1 MRIKADWLK
10 FSGPVVVSRML
21 QQAGYEVYFV
31 GGCVRNALLD
41 VPVNDIDMST
51 DALPE
56 TVMDLAKEQGLRVI
70 PTGVEHGTVTIVV
83 EGDPV
88 EVTTYR
94 KDIETDGRR
103 AVVAFSR
110 SILDDAKRRDF
121 TMNALYADLDGTVID
136 PLGGLDDLRA
146 RRVRFIENPDQR
158 IREDYLR
165 ILRFFRFHALYGDLD
180 AGLDIEALAACA
192 QNLSGIKTLSKE
204 RIGNEMRKLLAA
216 DNPAP
221 SVAAMA
227 QTGVLMQVITG
238 ANITSLAP
246 LIHLENMV
254 NAGPNWMRRLLALGG
269 DDIMN
274 SLRLSKQEAKLL
286 KAMQTVVMNA
296 PSPKIAGYKLG
307 KDAGLD
313 AILVLCAHMETDIP
327 ENLEQELSSGA
338 EARFPVL
345 ALDLADRFSGVELG
359 NCLKKLE
366 AAWIDTNLN
375 LTKDQLLAMIN
386 DS

>member
-10 FSGPVVVSRML
+10 SGGPVVISRML
-21 QQAGYEVYFV
+21 QQAGYEIYFV

-41 VPVNDIDMST
+41 MSVNDIDMST

-56 TVMDLAKEQGLRVI
+56 TVITLAKEHGLRVI

-83 EGDPV
+83 KGDPV

-103 AVVAFSR
+103 AVVAFSK
-110 SILDDAKRRDF
+110 SIRDDAKRRDF
-121 TMNALYADLDGTVID
+121 TMNALYADLDGTIID

-146 RRVRFIENPDQR
+146 RRVRFIENPAAR

-165 ILRFFRFHALYGDLD
+165 ILRFFRFHALYGDPD
-180 AGLDIEALAACA
+180 AGLDADALAACA
-192 QNLSGIKTLSKE
+192 QNLSGIENLSKE
-204 RIGNEMRKLLAA
+204 RIGHEMRKLLAA

-221 SVAAMA
+221 SLAAMA
-227 QTGVLMQVITG
+227 QTGVLMQVIAG
-238 ANITSLAP
+238 ANTTSIAP
-246 LIHLENMV
+246 LVHLENMANV
-254 NAGPNWMRRLLALGG
+254 NPNWMRRLLALGG
-269 DDIMN
+269 KDIKD

-286 KAMQTVVMNA
+286 SAMQTVVMNA
-296 PSPKIAGYKLG
+296 LSPKIAGYKLG

-313 AILVLCAHMETDIP
+313 AILVLCAHMETGIP

-338 EARFPVL
+338 EAKFPV
-345 ALDLADRFSGVELG
+345 AAHDLANCLNGAALG
-359 NCLKKLE
+359 DCLKKLE
-366 AAWIDTNLN
+366 ATWIDANLN

-386 DS
+386 DI

>member
-10 FSGPVVVSRML
+10 SSGPAVVSKML
-21 QQAGYEVYFV
+21 QQAGYEIYFV

-41 VPVNDIDMST
+41 MPVNDIDMST

-56 TVMDLAKEQGLRVI
+56 TVMTLAKEQGLRVI

-83 EGDPV
+83 EGDSV

-103 AVVAFSR
+103 AVVAFSK

-121 TMNALYADLDGTVID
+121 TMNALYADPNGTIID
-136 PLGGLDDLRA
+136 PLGGLDDLHA
-146 RRVRFIENPDQR
+146 RRVRFIEDPAAR

-180 AGLDIEALAACA
+180 AGLDAQALAACA
-192 QNLSGIKTLSKE
+192 QNLNGISDLSKE
-204 RIGNEMRKLLAA
+204 RVGHEMRKLLAA
-216 DNPAP
+216 SNPAP

-238 ANITSLAP
+238 ASITSLAP
-246 LIHLENMV
+246 LVHLENMV
-254 NAGPNWMRRLLALGG
+254 AATPNWMRRLLALGG
-269 DDIMN
+269 EDIKG
-274 SLRLSKQEAKLL
+274 SLRLSKQETRLL
-286 KAMQTVVMNA
+286 TAMQTVVMNA
-296 PSPKIAGYKLG
+296 LSPKIAGYKLG

-313 AILVLCAHMETDIP
+313 AILVLCAHMETGIP
-327 ENLEQELSSGA
+327 ENLEQELNLGA
-338 EARFPVL
+338 EAKFPISSNDVS
-345 ALDLADRFSGVELG
+345 DRFSGAALG

-366 AAWIDTNLN
+366 AAWIDANLN
-375 LTKDQLLAMIN
+375 LTKDQLLEMLSDN
-386 DS
+386 